1 LIYYQTRIFSIS
13 QCIFIVD
20 SLSDKLKCL
29 FSWVWKVNTCIQHFP
44 MHFYYIFTERQ
55 IWVFISLCM
64 KDISQCISTEDSLGD
79 KLKCLFSCVC
89 KVSTRI
95 QHFPIRFHRWF
106 TKWQIGVYIFV
117 CMKGIFQCISTA
129 DSVSGK
135 LKCLLSCVWKVS
147 TRIQH
152 FPMHFH
158 RWFTKWQIGVFIF
171 VPMKGNF
178 QCISTIDSISDK
190 LKSLFSCV

>member
-13 QCIFIVD
+13 QCISIVD
-20 SLSDKLKCL
+20 SLSDKLKGL

-44 MHFYYIFTERQ
+44 MHFYHIFTERQ
-55 IWVFISLCM
+55 IWVFISLRM

-106 TKWQIGVYIFV
+106 TKWQIGVFISLR
-117 CMKGIFQCISTA
+117 MKDISQCISTE
-129 DSVSGK
+129 DSLGDE
-135 LKCLLSCVWKVS
+135 LNLTL
-147 TRIQH
+147 
-152 FPMHFH
+152 
-158 RWFTKWQIGVFIF
+158 
-171 VPMKGNF
+171 
-178 QCISTIDSISDK
+178 
-190 LKSLFSCV
+190 